1 MNTLRT
7 LPVLFLLAA
16 GLAPLAP
23 LDSQAGPILRR
34 AQERKACQEFAGKLQ
49 ATSGNP
55 QQAQLVYQQGVL
67 KLVETF
73 GENPCGDIP
82 APVAAAP
89 APAATVSPVTA
100 PATAKPANPQQ
111 VQACQEFAGK
121 LQATSGNPQQAQLVY
136 QQGVLKLVET
146 FGENPC
152 GDIPAPTAAAPAT
165 PAPAPVTA
173 PVTAKPANPQQAQ
186 ACQEFASKLQGAQGN
201 PAQAQQIYAMGTQKL
216 SGMFGPNP
224 CPNVPKP

>member
-1 MNTLRT
+1 M
-7 LPVLFLLAA
+7 AA

-23 LDSQAGPILRR
+23 LDAQAGPILRR

-82 APVAAAP
+82 APVA
-89 APAATVSPVTA
+89 SA
-100 PATAKPANPQQ
+100 PATAPA
-111 VQACQEFAGK
+111 
-121 LQATSGNPQQAQLVY
+121 S
-136 QQGVLKLVET
+136 
-146 FGENPC
+146 
-152 GDIPAPTAAAPAT
+152 
-165 PAPAPVTA
+165 
-173 PVTAKPANPQQAQ
+173 AKVGANPQQAQ
-186 ACQEFASKLQGAQGN
+186 ACQEFAGKLQGAQGN

>member
-1 MNTLRT
+1 MTTLRSI
-7 LPVLFLLAA
+7 PVLLLLAA

-23 LDSQAGPILRR
+23 LDAQAGPILRR

-49 ATSGNP
+49 ATSSNP

-82 APVAAAP
+82 APVASAP
-89 APAATVSPVTA
+89 APA
-100 PATAKPANPQQ
+100 PATAK
-111 VQACQEFAGK
+111 
-121 LQATSGNPQQAQLVY
+121 S
-136 QQGVLKLVET
+136 
-146 FGENPC
+146 
-152 GDIPAPTAAAPAT
+152 
-165 PAPAPVTA
+165 
-173 PVTAKPANPQQAQ
+173 ANPQQAQ
-186 ACQEFASKLQGAQGN
+186 ACQEFAGKLQGAQGN

>member
-1 MNTLRT
+1 MTARRT
-7 LPVLFLLAA
+7 IPVLLLLAA

-23 LDSQAGPILRR
+23 PNAQAGPLLRR

-49 ATSGNP
+49 AAS
-55 QQAQLVYQQGVL
+55 A
-67 KLVETF
+67 
-73 GENPCGDIP
+73 
-82 APVAAAP
+82 
-89 APAATVSPVTA
+89 
-100 PATAKPANPQQ
+100 
-111 VQACQEFAGK
+111 
-121 LQATSGNPQQAQLVY
+121 NPQQAQLVY

-165 PAPAPVTA
+165 PAPAPVTST
-173 PVTAKPANPQQAQ
+173 VTAKPANPQQAQ

-201 PAQAQQIYAMGTQKL
+201 PAQAQQIYAMGSQKL

-224 CPNVPKP
+224 CPQIKAP

>member
-1 MNTLRT
+1 MTARRT
-7 LPVLFLLAA
+7 IPVLLLLAA

-23 LDSQAGPILRR
+23 PNAQAGPLLRR

-49 ATSGNP
+49 AAS
-55 QQAQLVYQQGVL
+55 
-67 KLVETF
+67 
-73 GENPCGDIP
+73 
-82 APVAAAP
+82 
-89 APAATVSPVTA
+89 
-100 PATAKPANPQQ
+100 AN
-111 VQACQEFAGK
+111 
-121 LQATSGNPQQAQLVY
+121 LQQAQLVY

-173 PVTAKPANPQQAQ
+173 KPANPQQAQ

-201 PAQAQQIYAMGTQKL
+201 PAQAQQIYAMGSQKL

-224 CPNVPKP
+224 CPNLPKP

>member
-1 MNTLRT
+1 MTARRT
-7 LPVLFLLAA
+7 IPVLLLLAA

-23 LDSQAGPILRR
+23 PNAQAGPLLRR

-49 ATSGNP
+49 A
-55 QQAQLVYQQGVL
+55 A
-67 KLVETF
+67 
-73 GENPCGDIP
+73 
-82 APVAAAP
+82 
-89 APAATVSPVTA
+89 
-100 PATAKPANPQQ
+100 
-111 VQACQEFAGK
+111 
-121 LQATSGNPQQAQLVY
+121 SGNPQQAQLVY

-201 PAQAQQIYAMGTQKL
+201 PAQAQQIYAMGSQKL

-224 CPNVPKP
+224 CPNLPKP

>member
-1 MNTLRT
+1 MTARRT
-7 LPVLFLLAA
+7 IPVLLLLAA

-23 LDSQAGPILRR
+23 PNAQAGPLLRR

-49 ATSGNP
+49 AASGN
-55 QQAQLVYQQGVL
+55 L
-67 KLVETF
+67 
-73 GENPCGDIP
+73 
-82 APVAAAP
+82 
-89 APAATVSPVTA
+89 
-100 PATAKPANPQQ
+100 
-111 VQACQEFAGK
+111 
-121 LQATSGNPQQAQLVY
+121 QQAQLVY

-165 PAPAPVTA
+165 PAPAPVTSTVTA

-201 PAQAQQIYAMGTQKL
+201 PAQAQQIYAMGSQKL

-224 CPNVPKP
+224 CPQIKAP

>member
-1 MNTLRT
+1 MTARRT
-7 LPVLFLLAA
+7 IPVLLLLAA

-23 LDSQAGPILRR
+23 PNAQAGPLLRR

-49 ATSGNP
+49 AASGNP

-67 KLVETF
+67 KLVE
-73 GENPCGDIP
+73 
-82 APVAAAP
+82 
-89 APAATVSPVTA
+89 S
-100 PATAKPANPQQ
+100 
-111 VQACQEFAGK
+111 
-121 LQATSGNPQQAQLVY
+121 
-136 QQGVLKLVET
+136 

-152 GDIPAPTAAAPAT
+152 GDIPAPTATAPAT

-201 PAQAQQIYAMGTQKL
+201 PAQAQQIYAMGSQKL

-224 CPNVPKP
+224 CPQIKAP

>member
-1 MNTLRT
+1 MTARRT
-7 LPVLFLLAA
+7 ITVLLLLAA

-23 LDSQAGPILRR
+23 PNAQAGPLLRR

-49 ATSGNP
+49 AASGNL

-67 KLVETF
+67 KLVE
-73 GENPCGDIP
+73 N
-82 APVAAAP
+82 
-89 APAATVSPVTA
+89 
-100 PATAKPANPQQ
+100 
-111 VQACQEFAGK
+111 
-121 LQATSGNPQQAQLVY
+121 
-136 QQGVLKLVET
+136 

-152 GDIPAPTAAAPAT
+152 GDIPAPTAIAPAT
-165 PAPAPVTA
+165 PAPA

-201 PAQAQQIYAMGTQKL
+201 PAQAQQIYAMGSQKL

-224 CPNVPKP
+224 CPNLPKP

>member
-7 LPVLFLLAA
+7 LPVLLLLAA
-16 GLAPLAP
+16 GFAPLAP
-23 LDSQAGPILRR
+23 LESQAGPILRR

-49 ATSGNP
+49 AASGNP

-89 APAATVSPVTA
+89 ATAPAAAPAPAAAVSPVTA
-100 PATAKPANPQQ
+100 PATAKPAN
-111 VQACQEFAGK
+111 
-121 LQATSGNPQQAQLVY
+121 S
-136 QQGVLKLVET
+136 
-146 FGENPC
+146 
-152 GDIPAPTAAAPAT
+152 
-165 PAPAPVTA
+165 
-173 PVTAKPANPQQAQ
+173 QQAQ
-186 ACQEFASKLQGAQGN
+186 ACQEFAGKLQGAQGN

>member
-1 MNTLRT
+1 MSTLRSI
-7 LPVLFLLAA
+7 PVLLLLAA

-23 LDSQAGPILRR
+23 LNAEAGPILRR

-82 APVAAAP
+82 APVASAP
-89 APAATVSPVTA
+89 APASS
-100 PATAKPANPQQ
+100 K
-111 VQACQEFAGK
+111 
-121 LQATSGNPQQAQLVY
+121 S
-136 QQGVLKLVET
+136 
-146 FGENPC
+146 
-152 GDIPAPTAAAPAT
+152 
-165 PAPAPVTA
+165 
-173 PVTAKPANPQQAQ
+173 ANPQQAQ
-186 ACQEFASKLQGAQGN
+186 ACQEFAGKLQGAQGN

>member
-1 MNTLRT
+1 MTTLRSI
-7 LPVLFLLAA
+7 PVLLLLAA

-23 LDSQAGPILRR
+23 LDAQAGPILRR

-49 ATSGNP
+49 GASGNP

-82 APVAAAP
+82 APVA
-89 APAATVSPVTA
+89 SA
-100 PATAKPANPQQ
+100 PATAP
-111 VQACQEFAGK
+111 
-121 LQATSGNPQQAQLVY
+121 SS
-136 QQGVLKLVET
+136 
-146 FGENPC
+146 
-152 GDIPAPTAAAPAT
+152 
-165 PAPAPVTA
+165 
-173 PVTAKPANPQQAQ
+173 AKSANPQQAQ
-186 ACQEFASKLQGAQGN
+186 ACQEFAGKLQGAQGN

>member
-1 MNTLRT
+1 MTARRT
-7 LPVLFLLAA
+7 IPLLLLLAA

-23 LDSQAGPILRR
+23 PNAQAGPLLRR
-34 AQERKACQEFAGKLQ
+34 AQERKACQEFAVKLQ
-49 ATSGNP
+49 ATS
-55 QQAQLVYQQGVL
+55 A
-67 KLVETF
+67 
-73 GENPCGDIP
+73 
-82 APVAAAP
+82 
-89 APAATVSPVTA
+89 
-100 PATAKPANPQQ
+100 
-111 VQACQEFAGK
+111 
-121 LQATSGNPQQAQLVY
+121 NPQQAQLVY

-152 GDIPAPTAAAPAT
+152 GDIPAPTAA
-165 PAPAPVTA
+165 A

-201 PAQAQQIYAMGTQKL
+201 PAQAQQIYAMGSQKL